1 MIKNLTLV
9 ILQLAILLEYQNI
22 KIIFA
27 KGYNLN
33 WPKDVFV
40 ITIFKNS
47 DPWIQDYKKS
57 KMLFLGH
64 MLYVILKAKKLLGRF
79 TKNN

>member
-47 DPWIQDYKKS
+47 GPW
-57 KMLFLGH
+57 
-64 MLYVILKAKKLLGRF
+64 
-79 TKNN
+79 T